1 MIPLFHEKPCGLP
14 FKEAFKRCSALRK
27 YETLDNQIDLGNP
40 KALLLYNR
48 LVLQDFMG
56 IDFTI
61 PSGYLIPAICS
72 RWEFVNWIIR
82 DKGPSKIL
90 EIGTGASA
98 ILAMMFAKV
107 GCHVEATES
116 DELALEN
123 ALNNVKLNNLESQIL
138 LRKVKTNCILRHYY
152 DSLVEF
158 DAIVCNPPQYDQN
171 FFFLHSSKKG
181 FVGKEFELVGGQK
194 GHEFIVRLL
203 EEVKSFRNPPKVYF
217 QLTFPKL
224 NKSIS
229 NYLQKQDYLFRKV
242 HRTVGTRQRYY
253 YRVD

>member
-1 MIPLFHEKPCGLP
+1 MVKG
-14 FKEAFKRCSALRK
+14 KNR
-27 YETLDNQIDLGNP
+27 IDLGNSQ
-40 KALLLYNR
+40 ALLLYNR
-48 LVLQDFMG
+48 LVLQDFMSL
-56 IDFTI
+56 DFTV
-61 PSGYLIPAICS
+61 PPGYLVPTVCS
-72 RWEFVNWIIR
+72 RWLFVNWIIQE
-82 DKGPSKIL
+82 GTPSRVL

-116 DELALEN
+116 NELASEN

-138 LRKVKTNCILRHYY
+138 LRKVTTDCILKDYY

-203 EEVKSFRNPPKVYF
+203 EEVKSFQNPPKVYF

-229 NYLQKQDYLFRKV
+229 AYLQNEAYSFQKV

-253 YRVD
+253 FRVD